1 MRCVLCKKEVYL
13 PYCCSYC
20 GQYFCGEHRLPEQH
34 LCPGLPESSWHGRK
48 EVYDEIRLESARR
61 QIREKERVHRRTN
74 RKKGVKVG
82 RPSGHKKMRQYSS
95 RGGYKKRR
103 KLKLFVKTLLVV
115 LLLCGG
121 FVAAWKGGIFPEEI
135 NQKFETIAVKLST
148 TTNAMMNMS
157 ITEILDTVFIRLQGL
172 PSSATKLVPTE
183 DSPEP
188 DPEPLKPFVSVNDL
202 IRFLDNDNVSDVVYA
217 SDFKCGDFAEA
228 LVDRA
233 RNAGYDLKVYSMFG
247 LELDGF
253 IRHVESL
260 EYVKVEGGVTT
271 TITFRYGLGVGHA
284 ICKTKIGSETYLIEP
299 QDDQIHRIV
308 GSGYEIVYFGEV
320 TKEN

>member
-1 MRCVLCKKEVYL
+1 
-13 PYCCSYC
+13 
-20 GQYFCGEHRLPEQH
+20 
-34 LCPGLPESSWHGRK
+34 
-48 EVYDEIRLESARR
+48 
-61 QIREKERVHRRTN
+61 
-74 RKKGVKVG
+74 
-82 RPSGHKKMRQYSS
+82 
-95 RGGYKKRR
+95 
-103 KLKLFVKTLLVV
+103 
-115 LLLCGG
+115 
-121 FVAAWKGGIFPEEI
+121 
-135 NQKFETIAVKLST
+135 
-148 TTNAMMNMS
+148 MMNMS

-172 PSSATKLVPTE
+172 SSSATNLVPTE
-183 DSPEP
+183 DSPEPAPEPEPEQEPEP

-228 LVDRA
+228 LADRA
-233 RNAGYDLKVYSMFG
+233 HNAVYDLKVYSMFG

-253 IRHVESL
+253 IQHVESL
-260 EYVKVEGGVTT
+260 DYVKVEDGVTT
-271 TITFRYGLGVGHA
+271 TTTFRYGLGVGHA